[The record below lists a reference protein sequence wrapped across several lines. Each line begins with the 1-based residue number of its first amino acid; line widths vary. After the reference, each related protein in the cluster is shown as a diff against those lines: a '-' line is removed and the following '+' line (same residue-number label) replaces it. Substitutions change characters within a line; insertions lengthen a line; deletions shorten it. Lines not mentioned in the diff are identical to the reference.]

1 MTAPSIEGIP
11 EPRDAEGPTARREL
25 ADRDLEGV
33 RDRFGEEERRR
44 PEGNLQRPGA
54 EDAGSLKTSE
64 NHENVSVAT
73 KGRASKK
80 VSSLARGDR
89 STEVVPH
96 QNQVYQDQTRDER
109 RNRRADAPDD
119 REDHDDDRQPPG
131 PWSKVQETRADRDPD
146 DPEDEDDR
154 PQDAPGQAEAERE
167 TDADEQGRKGDH
179 DDAEEQEEDSPE
191 DREDREDRHPDRTRS
206 GRCGR
211 RDGVSGQFERRAW
224 ETAMP

>member
-1 MTAPSIEGIP
+1 M
-11 EPRDAEGPTARREL
+11 ARREL
-25 ADRDLEGV
+25 ADRDIEGL

-89 STEVVPH
+89 STEVVPY

-191 DREDREDRHPDRTRS
+191 DREDGEDRHPDRTRS
-206 GRCGR
+206 GRRGR